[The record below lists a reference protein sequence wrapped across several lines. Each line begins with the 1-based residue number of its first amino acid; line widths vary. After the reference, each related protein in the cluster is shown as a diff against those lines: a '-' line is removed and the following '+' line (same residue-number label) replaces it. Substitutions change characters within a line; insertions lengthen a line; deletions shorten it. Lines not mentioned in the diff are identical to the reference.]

1 MTFKGNDI
9 IDRGCHVYPF
19 TFQIPA
25 EDLPSSFK
33 SSSGKI
39 VYKVEAILK
48 RSLKVDSKAKAHF
61 TLVHNGTIHS
71 DLMLK
76 APQYG
81 NTEKKM
87 KLFSSGAVALDVN
100 IERTGYHQGE
110 GIKVVAYI
118 QNSSSRDIKPKY
130 HLYEKRSY
138 FAKGRRKT
146 RTTDIL
152 KEVGDAVPPS
162 AGQAV
167 TRIITIPPATH
178 ASILNCKI
186 LKREHRLRVSLDVKY
201 ASDPEIK
208 LPIVILQASQDPD
221 DACPQYSVLSAL
233 PPANGIAGMYPSLT
247 DFNGSSC

>member
-1 MTFKGNDI
+1 M
-9 IDRGCHVYPF
+9 R
-19 TFQIPA
+19 A
-25 EDLPSSFK
+25 
-33 SSSGKI
+33 
-39 VYKVEAILK
+39 
-48 RSLKVDSKAKAHF
+48 DSKAKAHF
-61 TLVHNGTIHS
+61 TLVHNGTIDS

-87 KLFSSGAVALDVN
+87 KLFSSGAVAMDVN

-110 GIKVVAYI
+110 GIKVVANI

-138 FAKGRRKT
+138 LAKGKRKV

-162 AGQAV
+162 GGQAV
-167 TRIITIPPATH
+167 TRIINIPSATLP
-178 ASILNCKI
+178 SILNCKV
-186 LKREHRLRVSLDVKY
+186 LKREYRLRVSLDIKY

-208 LPIVILQASQDPD
+208 LPIVILQALQDPD
-221 DACPQYSVLSAL
+221 DAYPQFSMFSGSSAL

-247 DFNGSSC
+247 DFEGSSC